1 MLFCDY
7 TGLFYRHPCPNIMY
21 KALLRIQLALLRIR
35 SALLRLHRASLRRH
49 LLRYT
54 PSNNTVY
61 LELLWFSFARMRMA
75 LFCGYVKPR
84 CGYAGLFCGD
94 TCIDTFSHESYTHPH
109 KHTRIHTHT
118 HTIAM
123 LCVCAYVQGSFADTL
138 ALLQSNAYT

>member
-54 PSNNTVY
+54 PSNNIVY
-61 LELLWFSFARMRMA
+61 HELLWFIMICNGLLWFSFARMRMA
-75 LFCGYVKPR
+75 LFGGYVKPR

-94 TCIDTFSHESYTHPH
+94 TCIDTFSHESYTHPL
-109 KHTRIHTHT
+109 KHTPIHTQA
-118 HTIAM
+118 I
-123 LCVCAYVQGSFADTL
+123 LCVCAYV
-138 ALLQSNAYT
+138 